1 MKHLYFLMLLIITL
15 ACTENNSNSSA
26 NIIGSLDNK
35 SADNLSA
42 NLDSFY
48 LPWAGNGIKHILP
61 QKDFTNDY
69 VLFQEMLQEF
79 MYVELPYELDGLA
92 VDRTDEEWNNQPVLN
107 KKFYR
112 YLMDGKDFHTVEGVL
127 SPRESFEDFYKVY
140 PVAKLG
146 EKEFYHTVIYLVRY
160 LDGNGQQDFFY
171 LTTFNSEGTF
181 LSAIEIGALE
191 ASAETYIKTAEISSD
206 NIIKVYHADF
216 DSQTDNWIKKS
227 ESQYY
232 LDNTGQVYN
241 QFENKPV
248 GITKTEKSS
257 ETASF
262 VTMSDFQNYFNLFQ
276 KEVVKNAPDKILNY
290 VTFPH
295 FRVSYEEHYQDI
307 KSKEE
312 FFAQYD
318 IIFNESLRK
327 KIANHSFNDLILNGD
342 EVGLSDG
349 SMWFKRIGR
358 DNDGR
363 LIIAI
368 SVN

>member
-1 MKHLYFLMLLIITL
+1 MTL
-15 ACTENNSNSSA
+15 ACTETNSNPSA

-35 SADNLSA
+35 STENLSA
-42 NLDSFY
+42 NIDSLY
-48 LPWAGNGIKHILP
+48 LPSVGNGIKHILP

-69 VLFQEMLQEF
+69 VLYQEMLQEF
-79 MYVELPYELDGLA
+79 IYVELPYELDGLT
-92 VDRTDEEWNNQPVLN
+92 VDRTDEEWKNQPVLN

-112 YLMDGKDFHTVEGVL
+112 YLMDGKDFQTVEGVVN
-127 SPRESFEDFYKVY
+127 PRESFEDFYEIH

-146 EKEFYHTVIYLVRY
+146 EKEFYNSIIYVVRY

-191 ASAETYIKTAEISSD
+191 ASAETYIKTAQINSD
-206 NIIKVYHADF
+206 NIIKIHHADF
-216 DSQTDNWIKKS
+216 DGQADDWVKTS

-232 LDNTGQVYN
+232 LDHTGQVYS

-248 GITKTEKSS
+248 GNAKIENGK

-262 VTMSDFQNYFNLFQ
+262 VKISDFQNYFNLFQ
-276 KEVVKNAPDKILNY
+276 NEVRKNAPDKILNY

-307 KSKEE
+307 KSKKE
-312 FFAQYD
+312 FLAQYD
-318 IIFNESLRK
+318 VIFNESLRK
-327 KIANHSFNDLILNGD
+327 KIARHSFDDLIFNGD
-342 EVGLSDG
+342 EIGLSDG

-363 LIIAI
+363 LVVAI